1 MRPPLSAALSWSKLR
16 SFARSNGG
24 NTIVSFGLAFPV
36 IVGAVGMGLDYG
48 AAAQMRGKMQAI
60 ADASALYA
68 AREFQMVQAN
78 VEKVSTVA
86 RNYAKQIDGAAI
98 DVAVSTTE
106 LTVRVTLDKDV
117 SGVFGSILGWGDT
130 HIRASATAKMTNGL
144 PLCLLALEPKAPGA
158 ITLQKNARLT
168 APACVVNSNSKS
180 PSGLMS
186 MDDAVLQAGLI
197 CSAGG
202 KVRTKN
208 TNYTPEPKTD
218 CPVMPDPLAG
228 RQPPTNFTCSFTD
241 MVVSATY
248 EVLQPGVYCG
258 GLTVT
263 NGATVVLNAGTFII
277 KDGPLIVDGGASL
290 KGSGVSIYLKGP
302 NANLTFATASTIH
315 LTAGKSGPLSGILI
329 YDDPTG
335 AAAPETSG
343 KHPKPDKSPREH
355 SILSDDARMLLGTI
369 YMPKGRLIIDATKPV
384 ADRSAYTVLVVQ
396 QLDLYE
402 GPNLVLNTDYRAS
415 DVPIPEGVGPYG
427 GKVLLTN

>member
-1 MRPPLSAALSWSKLR
+1 
-16 SFARSNGG
+16 
-24 NTIVSFGLAFPV
+24 
-36 IVGAVGMGLDYG
+36 
-48 AAAQMRGKMQAI
+48 
-60 ADASALYA
+60 
-68 AREFQMVQAN
+68 
-78 VEKVSTVA
+78 
-86 RNYAKQIDGAAI
+86 
-98 DVAVSTTE
+98 
-106 LTVRVTLDKDV
+106 
-117 SGVFGSILGWGDT
+117 
-130 HIRASATAKMTNGL
+130 
-144 PLCLLALEPKAPGA
+144 
-158 ITLQKNARLT
+158 
-168 APACVVNSNSKS
+168 
-180 PSGLMS
+180 

-202 KVRTKN
+202 KVKTKN

-228 RQPPTNFTCSFTD
+228 RQAPPSATCNFTD
-241 MVVSATY
+241 KVVSAAT
-248 EVLQPGVYCG
+248 EFLQPGVYCG

-263 NGATVVLNAGTFII
+263 NGATVTLNPGTFIFR
-277 KDGPLIVDGGASL
+277 DGPLIVDGGASL
-290 KGSGVSIYLKGP
+290 KGNGVSIFMKGP

-335 AAAPETSG
+335 AAAPEMSG
-343 KHPKPDKSPREH
+343 KHAKPDKSPREH

-369 YMPKGRLIIDATKPV
+369 YMPKGRLIIDATKPI

-427 GKVLLTN
+427 QDPADQLTTSSCAGRRAPVRHAPLRLAPWRPSQALRLRTRP